1 MKLHFRGSGH
11 GPPLLILHGLL
22 GSLDNWMPPAQQ
34 LAAHFQVFLLD
45 LRNHG
50 RSPHA
55 TEFNYGVMAEDIAEF
70 IRDQNLGPVNLLGHS
85 LGGKVAMRFAQLHP
99 DTVTKLVV
107 VDMAPREYPPR
118 YDGILDAMHA
128 LDLSVFRHRAEV
140 DAALAAA
147 APEKLIRQFL
157 LKNLG
162 RDPTGALEWKPN
174 IAAICANYSQIRQ
187 ALPTSNQ
194 FRGATLF
201 VRGGKSDYIRAE
213 DFALIRQIFP
223 QAQTQTIVAAGHWV
237 HAETPEEFLRIVR
250 EFFLQKSE

>member
-1 MKLHFRGSGH
+1 MKLNFRVSGE

-34 LAAHFQVFLLD
+34 LAAHFQVFLID

-55 TEFNYGVMAEDIAEF
+55 AEFNYGVMAEDVAGF

-85 LGGKVAMRFAQLHP
+85 MGGKLAMRFAQLHP
-99 DTVTKLVV
+99 DAVTKLVV

-118 YDGILDAMHA
+118 YDGILAAMHA
-128 LDLSVFRHRAEV
+128 LDLRAFRHRAEV
-140 DAALAAA
+140 DAALAAV
-147 APEKLIRQFL
+147 APEKPIRQFL

-162 RDPTGALEWKPN
+162 RDTTGALEWKPN

-194 FRGATLF
+194 FHGATLF
-201 VRGGKSDYIRAE
+201 VRGGKSDYIRTE
-213 DFALIRQIFP
+213 DFDLIRLIFP
-223 QAQTQTIVAAGHWV
+223 QAQLQTIVAAGHWV
-237 HAETPEEFLRIVR
+237 HAEAPKEFLHTVR
-250 EFFLQKSE
+250 GFF